1 MRNWFFNS
9 QRGLRNGWWALVF
22 IVGLVVAGFLQV
34 GVNWMCKW
42 LGVPGGVWMHSLGTF
57 AVLGATWA
65 MLRLRHEAW
74 ASVGFDMKRSWARQF
89 AWGAAIGIG
98 QILLAVLMLWAIGGV
113 RLELDPAGSLQTLGS
128 GLLMF
133 LLVAIKEETLFR
145 GFLFQRLRDGIGLW
159 PTQLLLAL
167 LFAGAHWMNP
177 GMRGATLLSASLGI
191 FVSSLV
197 FGLAYV
203 RSNSLALPIGI
214 HLGWNWM
221 QGHVMGFGVS
231 GIQLHGWFKPMLLDK
246 PDWLTGAAFGIEAS
260 VLGVAVDLLLLIGLL
275 LWKGSSDAVADSMP
289 SADLQTQRTH

>member
-1 MRNWFFNS
+1 
-9 QRGLRNGWWALVF
+9 
-22 IVGLVVAGFLQV
+22 
-34 GVNWMCKW
+34 
-42 LGVPGGVWMHSLGTF
+42 
-57 AVLGATWA
+57 
-65 MLRLRHEAW
+65 
-74 ASVGFDMKRSWARQF
+74 
-89 AWGAAIGIG
+89 
-98 QILLAVLMLWAIGGV
+98 
-113 RLELDPAGSLQTLGS
+113 LELDPAGSLQTLGS